1 MILGRTMHLKRP
13 SREER
18 AFTLIEIMVVIGIVA
33 LIMATGIPSIA
44 RALSKDDL
52 ARAIKDTIEGC
63 KTARDRAILQGVP
76 WAFVVHSESGE
87 LRVEPVPQEAFRG
100 KPQNVGDESG
110 TETKSAPPESP
121 YSGFPRKLGE
131 DVMVQL
137 VDVNFVDHMDAP
149 EARVRFFP
157 NGTADEFTIVFAWK
171 GKQRTVTVDI
181 VTGQATEFIQR

>member
-1 MILGRTMHLKRP
+1 MFPRHTSPAIRG
-13 SREER
+13 SRER
-18 AFTLIEIMVVIGIVA
+18 AFTLVEIMIVIAIIAV
-33 LIMATGIPSIA
+33 IMATGVPSMT

-52 ARAIKDTIEGC
+52 ARAMKDTIEGC

-87 LRVEPVPQEAFRG
+87 LRVEPAPQEGFRG
-100 KPQNVGDESG
+100 KPKLLAEEG
-110 TETKSAPPESP
+110 TSETKSTPPESP

-137 VDVNFVDHMDAP
+137 IDVNFIDHMDAP

-157 NGTADEFTIVFAWK
+157 NGTSDEFTIVFAWK
-171 GKQRTVTVDI
+171 GKQRTVMVDI
-181 VTGQATEFIQR
+181 VTGQATEFIRQ

>member
-1 MILGRTMHLKRP
+1 MIPRPTSQVTSP
-13 SREER
+13 SRER
-18 AFTLIEIMVVIGIVA
+18 AFTLVEIMIVIAIIAV
-33 LIMATGIPSIA
+33 IMATGIPSMT

-76 WAFVVHSESGE
+76 WTFVVHSESGE
-87 LRVEPVPQEAFRG
+87 LRVEPAPQEAFRG
-100 KPQNVGDESG
+100 KPKLLAEEG

-137 VDVNFVDHMDAP
+137 IDVNFVDHMDAP

-157 NGTADEFTIVFAWK
+157 NGTSDEFTIVFAWK
-171 GKQRTVTVDI
+171 GKQRTVMVDI
-181 VTGQATEFIQR
+181 VTGQATEFIRQ